1 MNKIYLHGII
11 NNIQRSHTVGDVE
24 YDKATILVQ
33 NGNGTD
39 STLNLKFKRF
49 SNPYKDGDKVDIT
62 GNIRSYSKK
71 LPDGKSKVD
80 VYVFTYFDRQEP
92 DETISNR
99 FEIDGNICKIQPLKT
114 LKNGKCCLQFILA
127 NNIINQENT
136 SKLNSY
142 LPTVVWGTLAKEMSS
157 LQVGDKIHL
166 TGELHSR
173 EYTKVLPN
181 GEIELRVAHEL
192 VADNFDKL

>member
-49 SNPYKDGDKVDIT
+49 SNPYKDGDTVDIV

-71 LPDGKSKVD
+71 LPDGKSKVQI
-80 VYVFTYFDRQEP
+80 YVFTYFDRQEP
-92 DETISNR
+92 DQILKNN
-99 FEIDGNICKIQPLKT
+99 FEIDGNICKISPLKT
-114 LKNGKCCLQFILA
+114 LPNGKCSISFVLA
-127 NNIINQENT
+127 NNIINDSNT

-142 LPTVVWGTLAKEMSS
+142 LPSIAWGTTAKELAQMK
-157 LQVGDKIHL
+157 VGDRIHM

-173 EYTKVLPN
+173 EYKKTLPD

-192 VADNFDKL
+192 AVQEFVQE